1 MTAATEMQGIPLS
14 APVEEKGIHSSGVM
28 EKDGTRSPDDTEV
41 SFEID
46 KKVERSY
53 LWKLD
58 TRLIPLLSFMYLLCF
73 MDKSNIGNAKT
84 DGLEKD
90 IGLSGGQYS
99 TAVTMLSVTQMVFE
113 PWQCSMVKKYGA
125 KWVLPTLMFGW
136 GSIAMIQAGMVGRG
150 FGSFICLRLALGF
163 FESGFFS
170 GTVFYMSLFYKRDE
184 MAFRIALFY
193 ISATIAGAFSGLFS
207 YGLFQIKHAPLKGWQ
222 YLFILEG
229 CVTLVVA
236 LFAYWHL
243 PKTPADFRHFT
254 EAEKR
259 VGFVRMSLDGT
270 SEVNSTF
277 TWTKAVAPFKQW
289 RLWFFCAL
297 CICYGAA
304 TGSTGTFLPQ
314 IVGRLGYSTVKTNLY
329 TVAPNMAGCFATLAI
344 AKSSDYFRERSM
356 HLIGALSLTL
366 TGYII
371 LGAIDPVH
379 NISVS
384 YFACF
389 LLSMGTYAP
398 SCLVHQWHQSN
409 NLDESGR
416 AFTTGVMLALS
427 NVGVIVT
434 SQLFQNK
441 WAPAYKQA
449 LYGTAGFQAAAIC
462 IVATLGIMYRVV
474 NKKRDKQL
482 GYKLKIQDVPTSEL
496 VNGYADP
503 RFRFQY

>member
-1 MTAATEMQGIPLS
+1 MDTTGSI
-14 APVEEKGIHSSGVM
+14 EEKGIHR
-28 EKDGTRSPDDTEV
+28 TDTAG
-41 SFEID
+41 SNYEID
-46 KKVERSY
+46 KAVERSY

-99 TAVTMLSVTQMVFE
+99 TAVTMLSITQMVFE

-125 KWVLPTLMFGW
+125 KWILPTLMFGW

-207 YGLFQIKHAPLKGWQ
+207 YGLFQIKHAALKGWQ

-229 CVTLVVA
+229 CVTLLVA

-243 PKTPADFRHFT
+243 PTTPANFRYFT

-270 SEVNSTF
+270 SEVNSKF
-277 TWTKAVAPFKQW
+277 TWSKAVAPFKQW
-289 RLWFFCAL
+289 RLWLFCAL
-297 CICYGAA
+297 SICYGAA

-314 IVGRLGYSTVKTNLY
+314 IVARLGYSTVKTNLY

-356 HLIGALSLTL
+356 HLIGALTLTM
-366 TGYII
+366 TGYIV
-371 LGAIDPVH
+371 LAAIDPVH

-462 IVATLGIMYRVV
+462 IVASLGIMFRLI
-474 NKKRDKQL
+474 NKKRDKQI
-482 GYKLKIQDVPTSEL
+482 GYNIKIQDVPTSEL
-496 VNGYADP
+496 TGYNDP
-503 RFRFQY
+503 RFRYQY